1 MDPLGKVKNLAKELE
16 AEEPSM
22 AAVLYA
28 AAGVF
33 TLGDPYFRKFVQ
45 MCVDTGD
52 AIFKD
57 FADEY
62 GIEIQG

>member
-1 MDPLGKVKNLAKELE
+1 MDPLEKVKNLAEELV

-22 AAVLYA
+22 AAALYA

-45 MCVDTGD
+45 MCIDTGD
-52 AIFKD
+52 TILKD